1 MTDAATLPGFRVSVR
16 ALAEFCLDGGDLVS
30 SFRAT
35 PSALEGRETH
45 DLTQRRRAPGYAA
58 ECTVALDWQHPDFV
72 LTLTGRIDGTWP
84 GGIEEIKTCRVPP
97 DELPETA
104 RGQNRRQARLYAAL
118 WAAQEPDRDD
128 WTVRLTYVHSQT
140 QREWHED
147 EHWSRPQLLDNL
159 IDHLSRY
166 EAWLARLQTHRKHRN
181 QTLADLRFPHADM
194 RPVQRQMAETVYKAQ
209 ATGRQTLIEAP
220 TGTGKTLAALFPALK
235 AMAQSHHQGIYY
247 LTMKTTGQPLVL
259 DTIRRLELTAN
270 DIQVVNLQARDRLCL
285 SPDTPCDGA
294 LCPYARDYYGKRHR
308 VRDRLFDEPIWDQA
322 HLTELAEAEGI
333 CPYYLSQDWALWA
346 DVVVGDVNYLY
357 DTTAVQPYLL
367 KEVDNRVAV
376 LIDES
381 HNLIDR
387 GRSMFSAR
395 FTGDTIARLHTQAPP
410 AIRRSLQPLKR
421 ALKRCQPEHPG
432 LSDQAPE
439 ALVQALRS
447 WLQGTAKLLRDSPFW
462 EPPAAWQTLVFDAA
476 RFVRINEL
484 AETQDF
490 CWRYTSGQPAERVV
504 ETLCLN
510 PARLLRAKHELVNSV
525 TAFSATLVPWHYS
538 QTMTGLES
546 AVPLGLPSPFQP
558 EQFRVTLITDV
569 STRYRDRD
577 HLAEQVSPLIRAFR
591 HHTVGNALIFF
602 SSYQQMAQCEAL
614 LGDDPS
620 IIAQR
625 RDMSLLERL
634 ALLDRLRTEQDL
646 TVLAPL
652 GGVLGE
658 GIDLPGDAL
667 TGVMV
672 IGPGLPQVNP
682 LNDRIRGALD
692 QSGQPG
698 FDFAYRFPGL
708 HKVLQAA
715 GRCVRTETDIGD
727 IWLVDDRFADYHNAG
742 WLPAHWQVRRC
753 KRANIITPEH
763 PTSTKVPGE

>member
-1 MTDAATLPGFRVSVR
+1 MSTMCERPGYRVSIR
-16 ALAEFCLDGGDLVS
+16 ALAEFGLDEGDLVS
-30 SFRAT
+30 TFRAT

-45 DLTQRRRAPGYAA
+45 GLTQRRRDDEYRA
-58 ECTVALDWQHPDFV
+58 ECAVALDWQHPDFD
-72 LTLTGRIDGTWP
+72 LTLSGRIDGTWP
-84 GGIEEIKTCRVPP
+84 GGVEEIKTCRVPP
-97 DELPETA
+97 DELPGSA
-104 RGQNRRQARLYAAL
+104 RRQNRRQALLYAAL
-118 WAAQEPDRDD
+118 WSLVNPETER

-140 QREWHED
+140 QQEWRED
-147 EHWSRPQLLDNL
+147 EDWHRADLLDFL
-159 IDHLSRY
+159 TGQLGRY
-166 EAWLARLQTHRKHRN
+166 DAWLEHLQRHRGQRDRTLERL
-181 QTLADLRFPHADM
+181 AFPFADM

-220 TGTGKTLAALFPALK
+220 TGTGKTLAALFPAMK
-235 AMAQSHHQGIYY
+235 AMAKGFHQGIYY

-259 DTIRRLELTAN
+259 DTLRALNLGAD

-294 LCPYARDYYGKRHR
+294 LCPYARDYYGKRSR
-308 VRDRLFDEPIWDQA
+308 VRDRFFEQPIWDSA
-322 HLTELAEAEGI
+322 HLTELARAEQI

-367 KEVDNRVAV
+367 REVDNRVAV

-387 GRSMFSAR
+387 GRAMFSAR
-395 FTGDTIARLHTQAPP
+395 FSGETVAQLDSLAPQ
-410 AIRRSLQPLKR
+410 AIRNALKPLKR
-421 ALKRCQPEHPG
+421 ALRECLPDQPG
-432 LSDQAPE
+432 LSDQVPDT
-439 ALVQALRS
+439 LLQALRT

-462 EPPAAWQTLVFDAA
+462 EPPAAWQALLFDAA

-484 AETQDF
+484 AEPGDF
-490 CWRYTSGQPAERVV
+490 CWRYTPGKPAERLV

-538 QTMTGLES
+538 QAMTGLEA
-546 AVPLGLPSPFQP
+546 AVPLGLPSPFRP
-558 EQFRVTLITDV
+558 EQFRVTLITDI

-577 HLAEQVSPLIRAFR
+577 RLAEQVEPLIRAFQR
-591 HHTVGNALIFF
+591 HTPGNALIFF

-614 LGDDPS
+614 LRDDPD

-625 RDMSLLERL
+625 RDMTLLERL
-634 ALLDRLRTEQDL
+634 ALLDRLRTEQGL

-682 LNDRIRGALD
+682 LNDRIRHALD
-692 QSGQPG
+692 RANQPG

-727 IWLVDDRFADYHNAG
+727 IWLVDDRFGDYYRAG
-742 WLPAHWQVRRC
+742 WLPAHWQVCLR
-753 KRANIITPEH
+753 E
-763 PTSTKVPGE
+763 SGELLNP